1 MSKKKNNWIPLIN
14 IIIHASDG
22 QPPTGSPH
30 TNVLTTI
37 NIIAINAIKQKII
50 PIIADITNGVV
61 ENAKIPSNAYLNNC
75 QKFHF
80 VSPATLFGA
89 L

>member
-1 MSKKKNNWIPLIN
+1 M
-14 IIIHASDG
+14 HANDG

-30 TNVLTTI
+30 TKVLTI
-37 NIIAINAIKQKII
+37 IKIIAMKAIKQNII
-50 PIIADITNGVV
+50 PTNADITNGDV
-61 ENAKIPSNAYLNNC
+61 ENAKIPSKAYLNNF

-80 VSPATLFGA
+80 VSPATLSGA